1 MPEDTRTLYLTGLKN
16 ARAVET
22 QAVEM
27 LTRQVER
34 LENYPEVAEGLR
46 RHIAESE
53 QQRDRLDTILESHGE
68 SASTL
73 KEMVTGFMG
82 NVAAV
87 VHAPMGD
94 EVLKNAL
101 ANHAYEHY
109 EIGAYRSLL
118 VLAEMVGDAAALPKL
133 RESLA
138 EEEHMAAWAAEQI
151 APVTRRFAAR
161 EAAGAEAGA

>member
-1 MPEDTRTLYLTGLKN
+1 MQEDTKTLYITGLKN

-34 LENYPEVAEGLR
+34 LENYPELEQGLR
-46 RHIAESE
+46 RHVAESE
-53 QQRDRLDTILESHGE
+53 QQRDRLDGILEAHGE
-68 SASTL
+68 SASTI

-109 EIGAYRSLL
+109 EIGAYNSLL
-118 VLAEMVGDAAALPKL
+118 VLAEMVGDTAAIPKL

-138 EEEHMAAWAAEQI
+138 EEERMAQWAGEQI
-151 APVTRRFAAR
+151 GPLTRKFAGR
-161 EAAGAEAGA
+161 EAVGAKAGV

>member
-1 MPEDTRTLYLTGLKN
+1 MQEDTKTLYLTGLKN

-34 LENYPEVAEGLR
+34 LENYPEMTRGLR
-46 RHIAESE
+46 QHVAESE
-53 QQRDRLDTILESHGE
+53 QQRDRLDAILESHGE
-68 SASTL
+68 SSSTI

-87 VHAPMGD
+87 VHAPMQD

-109 EIGAYRSLL
+109 EIGAYRSLI
-118 VLAEMVGDAAALPKL
+118 VLAEMVGDAAALPRL

-138 EEEHMAAWAAEQI
+138 EEERMAQWAGEQI
-151 APVTRRFAAR
+151 EPVTRQFAGR
-161 EAAGAEAGA
+161 EAAGVKAGV